1 MGTTGGSVFPSPFLK
16 KEKEWTALETQV
28 AKPETLTGAIIVT
41 TPHTLSISDA
51 KRGITM
57 FRQTG
62 IEILGL
68 VNNMSLF
75 QCPGCGQMHHI
86 FGDGN
91 EVRKL
96 CEDEKI
102 DTMAEL
108 PLFPELGKDG
118 RSGKPAIV
126 AEPETERAKAFK
138 VLVTKVAESMDLGT
152 GNADYG
158 RSSVSG

>member
-1 MGTTGGSVFPSPFLK
+1 M
-16 KEKEWTALETQV
+16 
-28 AKPETLTGAIIVT
+28 AKPKTPAGAIIVT

-75 QCPGCGQMHHI
+75 QCPGCGQIHHI

-91 EVRKL
+91 EVRNL

-102 DTMAEL
+102 DMMAEL

-126 AEPETERAKAFK
+126 AEPETERAKAFR
-138 VLVTKVAESMDLGT
+138 VFVTKVAERMELGAD
-152 GNADYG
+152 NAG
-158 RSSVSG
+158 